1 MILILVPRDLESF
14 DKQKTKKINYEYS
27 LDIKGVL
34 LLNIAV
40 NWFRCISFSI
50 NDVKSYDPRM

>member
-1 MILILVPRDLESF
+1 MILILVPLELESF
-14 DKQKTKKINYEYS
+14 DRQNTEIKDEYS

-40 NWFRCISFSI
+40 N
-50 NDVKSYDPRM
+50 